1 MMIFTGIIDGMDHF
15 YYLVLGLGDVHSF
28 NEGEVFPI
36 VEPVDV
42 EEDCVA
48 GKGG

>member
-1 MMIFTGIIDGMDHF
+1 MMILTGMIDGMDHF
-15 YYLVLGLGDVHSF
+15 YPLVLGLGDVHPF
-28 NEGEVFPI
+28 NEGEVLPI